1 MDRYRHEWIRLPG
14 LFRRFEFE
22 QVIEVE
28 REFYVEEAG
37 EDDRGVALYRIYYR
51 PHPPLSS
58 SGDPGEGVPA
68 RSVA

>member
-1 MDRYRHEWIRLPG
+1 MDRHRRDWVRLPG

-28 REFYVEEAG
+28 REFYVEVASQ
-37 EDDRGVALYRIYYR
+37 DDRGVALYRIYYR
-51 PHPPLSS
+51 PRPALTS
-58 SGDPGEGVPA
+58 SGEPEEGVST